1 MYLLANVP
9 GKAQGR
15 AAQSVAH
22 CPPIAEL
29 GIAMPTSSNFGKRKS
44 KTPAGRHAQPPQRP
58 DHPATP
64 RQTGLRVLPTTPWGT
79 HICVFYE
86 SKQDLVDM
94 HIDYFKAGLEANE
107 HCVWAISDPITREVA
122 LGALRRAIP
131 SFKHYLAEGRID
143 ILPGYEW
150 YLKGG
155 EFDPKRITGGWSEK
169 LSAAL
174 AMGRDGL
181 RVSGNAFWLETNHWK
196 EFREYEQELDDTL
209 AGQRMIVMCTY
220 ALDAARAVD
229 LLDVSRAHQFTIAK
243 RDGEWE
249 FLETPELRQAKE
261 EIKILNR
268 ALGVLSKSFPGSAAL
283 TPRERSV
290 LAQIVKGAT
299 SREAAAILS
308 VSPRTIEFH
317 RANIM
322 QKVGVKNIAGL
333 LRTVLSD

>member
-1 MYLLANVP
+1 
-9 GKAQGR
+9 
-15 AAQSVAH
+15 
-22 CPPIAEL
+22 
-29 GIAMPTSSNFGKRKS
+29 MPKLSDFGKRKS
-44 KTPAGRHAQPPQRP
+44 KTPTDRRNAQPPERP
-58 DHPATP
+58 DPAAL
-64 RQTGLRVLPTTPWGT
+64 RRTGIRPLPTTPWGT

-86 SKQDLVDM
+86 STQDLVDM
-94 HIDYFKAGLEANE
+94 HIDYFRAGLEANE
-107 HCVWAISDPITREVA
+107 LCVWAISDPITTEEARE
-122 LGALRRAIP
+122 ALRRGIP
-131 SFKHYLAEGRID
+131 SFKHYLAQGRID

-155 EFDPKRITGGWSEK
+155 EFDLKRITGGWSEK

-181 RVSGNAFWLETNHWK
+181 RVSGNAFWLETNQWK

-243 RDGEWE
+243 RHGEWE
-249 FLETPELRQAKE
+249 FLETPELRRAKE
-261 EIKILNR
+261 EINILNR
-268 ALGVLSKSFPGSAAL
+268 AMDVLSKSFPGSESL
-283 TPRERSV
+283 TRRERSV
-290 LAQIVKGAT
+290 LAQIVKGAST
-299 SREAAAILS
+299 REAAAILS

-322 QKVGVKNIAGL
+322 QKVGVKNVAGL
-333 LRTVLSD
+333 LRAVLSD

>member
-1 MYLLANVP
+1 
-9 GKAQGR
+9 
-15 AAQSVAH
+15 
-22 CPPIAEL
+22 
-29 GIAMPTSSNFGKRKS
+29 MPTSSNFGKRKS

-58 DHPATP
+58 DDPATP

-86 SKQDLVDM
+86 FTQDLVEM

-122 LGALRRAIP
+122 LKALRRAIP

-155 EFDPKRITGGWSEK
+155 DFDPKRITGGWSEK

-290 LAQIVKGAT
+290 LGQIVKGAT

-322 QKVGVKNIAGL
+322 RKVGVKNTAGL

>member
-1 MYLLANVP
+1 M
-9 GKAQGR
+9 
-15 AAQSVAH
+15 
-22 CPPIAEL
+22 AE
-29 GIAMPTSSNFGKRKS
+29 R
-44 KTPAGRHAQPPQRP
+44 
-58 DHPATP
+58 
-64 RQTGLRVLPTTPWGT
+64 
-79 HICVFYE
+79 
-86 SKQDLVDM
+86 
-94 HIDYFKAGLEANE
+94 
-107 HCVWAISDPITREVA
+107 
-122 LGALRRAIP
+122 
-131 SFKHYLAEGRID
+131 RID

-155 EFDPKRITGGWSEK
+155 DFDPKRITGGWIEK

-181 RVSGNAFWLETNHWK
+181 RVSGNAFWLETNQWK

-209 AGQRMIVMCTY
+209 AGQQMIVMCTY

-268 ALGVLSKSFPGSAAL
+268 ALGVLSKSFPGSADL

-290 LAQIVKGAT
+290 LAQIVKGTT
-299 SREAAAILS
+299 SREAAAIMS

-333 LRTVLSD
+333 LRAGSTINSMKISVYNRYRPRARREISPNRFGCAASEVWHVKHRINDICFDEDGRKNCQFPTQSWVSGVFAQSARCLKTMNRAGFAGGGKFQLRGHLALISVLGIDRRFSLGGRNIPDRFAGACGC